1 MDKIKKSILI
11 KLLINSLLLIFGVLL
26 NFLISVKIKFKN
38 RDSLNYKIS
47 KFAVICRRCPLCGL
61 FSFFITS
68 LGCIN
73 TYYNK
78 GYIPIIDTRCFPNVL
93 NGYKLGDNLWELFFE
108 QPFGFTLEN
117 VLKNADNVEYIRCD
131 GSSPRP
137 NDDILN
143 DRVKVNF
150 WHNFANKF
158 MPIKNN
164 IMKLSNKI
172 MKKLF
177 NKSNNILG
185 VLIRGTDY
193 ISIKPKL
200 HPIQPTIDMVI
211 SDVRQMDIRNNYD
224 YIFFTTED
232 EKIRKKFIKEF
243 SDKIKELHSF
253 NIKYNYNSSK
263 YLNFN
268 SEIYGNIQF
277 NKQYLLNIIILSK
290 CLDLVTSRC
299 SGASGI
305 VVLSEGFRFMK
316 IYDLGVYK

>member
-1 MDKIKKSILI
+1 M
-11 KLLINSLLLIFGVLL
+11 
-26 NFLISVKIKFKN
+26 
-38 RDSLNYKIS
+38 NYKIS
-47 KFAVICRRCPLCGL
+47 KFAIICRRCHICGL

-93 NGYKLGDNLWELFFE
+93 NGYKLGNNLWESFFE
-108 QPFGFTLEN
+108 QPFGFTLED

-137 NDDILN
+137 NDDILT

-150 WHNFANKF
+150 WRNFAKKF
-158 MPIKNN
+158 MPIKSN
-164 IMKLSNKI
+164 IISLSNKI

-193 ISIKPKL
+193 ISIKPRL
-200 HPIQPTIDMVI
+200 HPIQPSVDMVI
-211 SDVRQMDIRNNYD
+211 SDVRKMDIKNNYD

-232 EKIRKKFIKEF
+232 EKIRKKFIIEF
-243 SDKIKELHSF
+243 SDKMKELHSF
-253 NIKYNYNSSK
+253 SLRYNYTSES

-268 SEIYGNIQF
+268 SDIYGNIQF

-305 VVLSEGFRFMK
+305 LVLSKGFRFMK
-316 IYDLGVYK
+316 IYDLGVYE

>member
-1 MDKIKKSILI
+1 MND
-11 KLLINSLLLIFGVLL
+11 
-26 NFLISVKIKFKN
+26 
-38 RDSLNYKIS
+38 
-47 KFAVICRRCPLCGL
+47 
-61 FSFFITS
+61 
-68 LGCIN
+68 
-73 TYYNK
+73 
-78 GYIPIIDTRCFPNVL
+78 
-93 NGYKLGDNLWELFFE
+93 
-108 QPFGFTLEN
+108 

-131 GSSPRP
+131 GPSPRP
-137 NDDILN
+137 NDDILT
-143 DRVKVNF
+143 DSVKVKF
-150 WHNFANKF
+150 WHNLANKF
-158 MPIKNN
+158 MPIKHN

-211 SDVRQMDIRNNYD
+211 SDVRQMDIKNNYD

-253 NIKYNYNSSK
+253 SIRYNYNSSK

-305 VVLSEGFRFMK
+305 VVLSKGFRFMK
-316 IYDLGVYK
+316 IYDLGVYE